1 MSKTE
6 LIKGSTSMIL
16 LSLLSENDMYGYEI
30 TEKVH
35 EISEGFLSYKEGTL
49 YPALKKLEINGLV
62 ESYWKNSSDG
72 PRRKYYRITS
82 TGKQALSEQKQ
93 EWNMFRRVMHRIVGD
108 GIVGT

>member
-1 MSKTE
+1 VSKTE

-49 YPALKKLEINGLV
+49 YPALKKLELNGLV
-62 ESYWKNSSDG
+62 ESYWKHSSDG

-82 TGKQALSEQKQ
+82 MGKKALSEQRQ
-93 EWNMFRRVMHRIVGD
+93 EWNMFQRVMHRIVGD